1 MKKMAWVV
9 LTKAKPK
16 KSTKVIE
23 WIDLVEQKSAPLL
36 NEKFLVVF
44 THTCTTDNLLFT
56 ARNVGL

>member
-44 THTCTTDNLLFT
+44 TRTDNLLFT